1 MDDLT
6 DGQLDVLR
14 DLARKMAGEAVGFVN
29 IAQARALTDLGLAQ
43 RSQEGWD
50 ITPAGS
56 ALLAGLAGPAADDNP
71 RR

>member
-6 DGQLDVLR
+6 SAQLDALR
-14 DLARKMAGEAVGFVN
+14 ELARKKAGDAVPFVN
-29 IAQARALTDLGLAQ
+29 IASARALTDLGLAE

-56 ALLAGLAGPAADDNP
+56 AVLARLAAGPTEA
-71 RR
+71 